1 MPISNSPTA
10 IILMWCSEKSN
21 IFGRRKKIFRR
32 TFRIQFHGFQGKF
45 FFVMWK
51 KKFFSHFFRSLIG
64 KDVVI
69 MSLKSSGTL
78 SHQFELIFLAIPNL
92 AEAKIVERNSK
103 IECDEILRAP
113 EDFLSF
119 QGRIFSKFSF
129 WNSGRNFKK
138 NYSIL
143 DGKFR
148 KIFLDFGQIYAIIF
162 GLKRC

>member
-1 MPISNSPTA
+1 
-10 IILMWCSEKSN
+10 MWCSEKSN
-21 IFGRRKKIFRR
+21 IFGNFFVVFFVFNFMVFRVTKIFSWCEKKI
-32 TFRIQFHGFQGKF
+32 IFHI
-45 FFVMWK
+45 
-51 KKFFSHFFRSLIG
+51 FSFRSLIG